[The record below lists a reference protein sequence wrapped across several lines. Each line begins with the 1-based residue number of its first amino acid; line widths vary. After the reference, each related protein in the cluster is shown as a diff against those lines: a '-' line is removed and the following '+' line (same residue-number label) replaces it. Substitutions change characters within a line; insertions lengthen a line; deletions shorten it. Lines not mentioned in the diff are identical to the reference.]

1 MSEYLFAGNKTKKGL
16 GLKLRSQSMHGLF
29 GWTEIKMAS
38 IANDSKL
45 SETKEEGF
53 ILTEDDIP
61 WAVLPN
67 RNVEACSVVQLKR
80 WLICR
85 GAKTSGKKSA
95 LVSR

>member
-1 MSEYLFAGNKTKKGL
+1 
-16 GLKLRSQSMHGLF
+16 MHGLF

-61 WAVLPN
+61 GAVLPN
-67 RNVEACSVVQLKR
+67 RNVEASSVVQLKR